1 MKTTTIQVEE
11 YLIDCK
17 GYGDEEVQEMLA
29 EWGNDLEGYLRSCG
43 ANDVAI
49 EEVKGFFK

>member
-1 MKTTTIQVEE
+1 MKTTTAQVEE

-29 EWGNDLEGYLRSCG
+29 EWGNDLEGFLRSNG
-43 ANDVAI
+43 ADDDVI
-49 EEVKGFFK
+49 QDVKGFFK